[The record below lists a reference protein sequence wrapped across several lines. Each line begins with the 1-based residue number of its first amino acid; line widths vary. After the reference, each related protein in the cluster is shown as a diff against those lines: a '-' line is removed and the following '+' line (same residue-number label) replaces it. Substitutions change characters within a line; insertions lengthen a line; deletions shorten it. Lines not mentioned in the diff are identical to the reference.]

1 MHSIEKL
8 ARTFTRWTQPYFIIY
23 FCFCRLILWI
33 SFRFF
38 IACACADFGF
48 FFVSFCCQIPSFLV
62 LDLFSDPFDHII
74 CIDRNF
80 IYRPFRWN
88 AWVSIG
94 IRKMNWNK
102 KSNCSATKGRS
113 LFAFYEFWHVLW
125 MGENSSKINVSN
137 GIALIYWISSLSFK
151 MNCTAFKVSQ
161 NYWRY
166 SAQCSKANQPLWR
179 RQQRRSLNHQTPHRM
194 MIANDG
200 FEESEK
206 AIN

>member
-1 MHSIEKL
+1 
-8 ARTFTRWTQPYFIIY
+8 
-23 FCFCRLILWI
+23 
-33 SFRFF
+33 
-38 IACACADFGF
+38 
-48 FFVSFCCQIPSFLV
+48 
-62 LDLFSDPFDHII
+62 
-74 CIDRNF
+74 
-80 IYRPFRWN
+80 
-88 AWVSIG
+88 
-94 IRKMNWNK
+94 MNWNK
-102 KSNCSATKGRS
+102 KSNCSTTKRRS

-206 AIN
+206 AINQNKWEEKRREKRVSELMDRSIAFRCKLICKGASLLKVQSNACALRM